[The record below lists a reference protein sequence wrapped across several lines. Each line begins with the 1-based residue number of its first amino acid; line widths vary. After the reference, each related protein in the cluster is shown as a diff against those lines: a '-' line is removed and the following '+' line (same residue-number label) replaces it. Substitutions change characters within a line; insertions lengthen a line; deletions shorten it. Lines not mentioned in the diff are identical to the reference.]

1 MIEEHDEVVLT
12 RDLPKTP
19 FVAGDCGVV
28 VHIYPGAVAYE
39 LEFFS
44 GDGQTIGVH
53 TAESSCVRSLT
64 SREVSHVRELAGIG

>member
-1 MIEEHDEVVLT
+1 MIEEHDVVALT
-12 RDLPKTP
+12 QALPKSP

-44 GDGQTIGVH
+44 GSGQSIGIH
-53 TAESSCVRSLT
+53 TASSTFVRPLS
-64 SREVSHVRELAGIG
+64 SREVSHVREFVAV